1 MTTARAFLRMRAAQP
16 GGISEIVSEMN
27 RHLAKDVIETGWIIA
42 MGTDG
47 VWETR
52 NHQGTFFGKDRLK
65 KINRDYKNGS
75 AHDILEA
82 VYRDLASFS
91 QGVKSED
98 DATLVV
104 IKIKC
109 E

>member
-1 MTTARAFLRMRAAQP
+1 MALGVDPEAVYPLNRFE
-16 GGISEIVSEMN
+16 GIQN
-27 RHLAKDVIETGWIIA
+27 NWIITI
-42 MGTDG
+42 GTDG
-47 VWETR
+47 VWEAR
-52 NHQGTFFGKDRLK
+52 NRQGTFFGKDRLK
-65 KINRDYKNGS
+65 KIIREYKNET

-82 VYRDLASFS
+82 VYRDLANFS